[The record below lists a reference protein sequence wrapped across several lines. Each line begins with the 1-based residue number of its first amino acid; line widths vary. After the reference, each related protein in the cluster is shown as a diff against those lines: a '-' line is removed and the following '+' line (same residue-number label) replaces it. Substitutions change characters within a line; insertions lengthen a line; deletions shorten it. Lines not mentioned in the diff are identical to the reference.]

1 MCSKCGKIHKMNL
14 KDREYICE
22 CGNDIDRDLNS
33 AINILKIGREQIEL
47 TPVEKS
53 FESSKKQEDA
63 ESLAQRQFTTSSIY
77 SIKILKKQFNC
88 AN

>member
-1 MCSKCGKIHKMNL
+1 MNLQDKRFVIINKKHKTTQMCSKCGKIHKMNL

-63 ESLAQRQFTTSSIY
+63 ESLAQR
-77 SIKILKKQFNC
+77 
-88 AN
+88 